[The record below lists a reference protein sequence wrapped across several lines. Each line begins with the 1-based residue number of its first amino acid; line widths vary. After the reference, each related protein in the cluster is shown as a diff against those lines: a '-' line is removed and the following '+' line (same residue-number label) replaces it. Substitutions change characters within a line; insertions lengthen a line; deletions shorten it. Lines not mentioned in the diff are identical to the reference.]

1 MTDRQMQIEF
11 ERRLQ
16 LMDPELVRTNKLNS
30 DTIFSFINEAI
41 DKFYKTRY
49 SGINAKTEG
58 FEQSQKR
65 IDDLR
70 NLISTVKYTAD
81 ITKQDNVFKVE
92 LPEDYILL
100 LGDTAGITP
109 LDEYSQCWELDED
122 GNYVIK
128 SNDTIETTVE
138 TLDRQLNNSLSEHIL
153 KYCTARPLRLIQGNE
168 ILLFTDG
175 KYNVSEYC
183 VVYLRKP
190 KYLDSKNITN
200 SEYTSL
206 PEHTHMEIV
215 KMAVQLYL
223 ATKPMQHYSAYSA
236 EVNNME

>member
-1 MTDRQMQIEF
+1 M
-11 ERRLQ
+11 
-16 LMDPELVRTNKLNS
+16 
-30 DTIFSFINEAI
+30 
-41 DKFYKTRY
+41 
-49 SGINAKTEG
+49 
-58 FEQSQKR
+58 
-65 IDDLR
+65 
-70 NLISTVKYTAD
+70 
-81 ITKQDNVFKVE
+81 
-92 LPEDYILL
+92 
-100 LGDTAGITP
+100 GDTAGITP

-183 VVYLRKP
+183 IVYLRKP

>member
-1 MTDRQMQIEF
+1 
-11 ERRLQ
+11 
-16 LMDPELVRTNKLNS
+16 MDPELVRTNKLNS

-49 SGINAKTEG
+49 SGINSKAES

-70 NLISTVKYTAD
+70 NLIGTAVYTTE
-81 ITKQDNVFKVE
+81 ISNEDNVYKVS
-92 LPEDYILL
+92 LPEDYTLM

-109 LDEYSQCWELDED
+109 VEGYEQCWELDEN
-122 GNYVIK
+122 GEYIVK
-128 SNDTIETTVE
+128 RNDTIEVTIE
-138 TLDRQLNNSLSEHIL
+138 TLDRQLNNSLSEHLL
-153 KYCTARPLRLIQGNE
+153 KYCTARPLRLIQNNN

-175 KYNVSEYC
+175 KYKVSEYKLT
-183 VVYLRKP
+183 YLRKP
-190 KYLDSKNITN
+190 VYLDSKNITN
-200 SEYTSL
+200 TEYTSL

-223 ATKPMQHYSAYSA
+223 ATKPMEHYSVYSA